1 MNNKPLKKNE
11 VIKIFKSIK
20 KLKTK
25 IVNVNIENSNKC
37 ILAEDIISSINVPP
51 FKNSAVDGYAIRNK
65 DINYNGKFKIIEK
78 ILAGASLLQLYT
90 GFVYRGPSTA
100 KDIKKELIQILK
112 ADGIKNIQDAVGSGI

>member
-25 IVNVNIENSNKC
+25 IVNVDIKNSNKC

-51 FKNSAVDGYAIRNK
+51 FKNS
-65 DINYNGKFKIIEK
+65 
-78 ILAGASLLQLYT
+78 LLLM
-90 GFVYRGPSTA
+90 VMP
-100 KDIKKELIQILK
+100 
-112 ADGIKNIQDAVGSGI
+112 